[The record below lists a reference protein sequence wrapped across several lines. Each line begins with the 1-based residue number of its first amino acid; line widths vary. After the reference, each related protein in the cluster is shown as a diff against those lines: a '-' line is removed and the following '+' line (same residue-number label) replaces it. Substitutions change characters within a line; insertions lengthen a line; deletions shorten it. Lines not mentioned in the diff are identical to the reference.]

1 MRRLPSGTVTLLFS
15 DIEGSTKLLHR
26 AGDSYAD
33 LLSAHRRLMRQA
45 FARHRGVEVDTEGDA
60 FFVAFAAADDAVA
73 AAASAQ
79 AALAAHDWPGGNDV
93 RVRIGLHTGTPRIVD
108 GGYVGLDVHHAARV
122 MAAGHGGQV
131 LLSNAVRMA
140 LSRVR
145 PLVDLG
151 EHRLKDLLQPEHLFQ
166 LLIHGLPS
174 EFPALKTL
182 SNRPT
187 NLPAQPNPLIGR
199 EREIEEI
206 IALLRGSV
214 RLLTLTGVGGTGKTR
229 LALQVG
235 AELLEEF
242 RSGVYF
248 VSLTPVSDTK
258 LVVPTIAQT
267 LGLREIA
274 GEAIAE
280 TLNAYLADKR
290 MLLVIDNFEQVVD
303 AAPSLAAIAAATEE
317 VSLLVTS
324 RMRLRVLG
332 ERLFEVPPLETETG
346 SELFVARAQAADPSF
361 TVVPEDNPV
370 IEEISRRLDGLPL
383 ALELAAARVAVLPP
397 RVLLERLD
405 ERLALLTSGTRDAE
419 ERQQTLRKTIEW
431 SYDLLGDAD
440 RSSFERLSVFVDG
453 CRLDAAE
460 AVCGAGI
467 DALQSLI
474 EKSLLRRRSDDD
486 AEPRYWMLET
496 IREYALGRLRS
507 TEAAEQM
514 LRAHADYFL
523 RLAEGAEA
531 RSGNPDASD
540 AYRTMERDRENLR
553 LALSWL
559 RESESKALFV
569 RLAAALGHFW
579 AIRGDVSEGRRWL
592 EAALAVDVDEP
603 YAKQEALRYA
613 FWMSVFGGDLESAEA
628 LARERVR
635 SAELSGD
642 DRVLAAAVG
651 ALARVAQMQGDM
663 ERARELQSKM
673 VEFARRSG
681 DESLTGNALANLGAV
696 ALRCGDYEGAR
707 IAAEDSLQIA
717 ARIGEAE
724 DVLWML
730 IPRDVLAES
739 FLRVGRLGEAE
750 ALYRENLRGMHAI
763 RQADDSEV
771 AWAVGALA
779 AIAALQG
786 DLRRAARLAGIE
798 ERMRAGIEEVQDSH
812 RRELSEELYLGPL
825 RNAGDPELQAVWDEG
840 RALSLEDGVRY
851 ALERPPSCGHKDEA
865 QRQGI

>member
-1 MRRLPSGTVTLLFS
+1 MRTLPSGTVTLLFS

-26 AGDSYAD
+26 AGDSYAE
-33 LLSAHRRLMRQA
+33 LLRAHRRLLRDA
-45 FARHRGVEVDTEGDA
+45 FARHKGVEVDTEGDA

-79 AALAAHDWPGGNDV
+79 AALAAHGWPGGNEV

-131 LLSNAVRMA
+131 LLSNAVRKE
-140 LSRVR
+140 LSGERA
-145 PLVDLG
+145 LVDLG

-166 LLIHGLPS
+166 LVIHGLPS

-182 SNRPT
+182 SNQAT
-187 NLPAQPNPLIGR
+187 NLPVQPNPLIGR
-199 EREIEEI
+199 EREIGEVV
-206 IALLRGSV
+206 ALLRGSV

-248 VSLTPVSDTK
+248 VSLAPVRDPE
-258 LVVPTIAQT
+258 LVVPTIAHT

-280 TLNAYLADKR
+280 TLSAYLADKR
-290 MLLVIDNFEQVVD
+290 MLLVVDNFEQVVD
-303 AAPSLAAIAAATEE
+303 AAPALATIAAAAEE

-324 RMRLRVLG
+324 RTRLRVSG
-332 ERLFEVPPLETETG
+332 ERLFEVPPLEAESG
-346 SELFVARAQAADPSF
+346 SELFVARAQAIDPSF
-361 TVVPEDNPV
+361 AVVPEDRPV
-370 IEEISRRLDGLPL
+370 IEEICRRLDGLPL

-405 ERLALLTSGTRDAE
+405 ERLALLTSGLRDTD

-431 SYDLLGDAD
+431 SYDLLNDAD
-440 RSSFERLSVFVDG
+440 RSLFGRLSVFVDG

-486 AEPRYWMLET
+486 VEPRYWMLET

-507 TEAAEQM
+507 TGTAEQM

-523 RLAEGAEA
+523 RLAEDAEA
-531 RSGNPDASD
+531 RSGKPDASD
-540 AYRTMERDRENLR
+540 AYRTLERDRENLR
-553 LALSWL
+553 LALSYL
-559 RESESKALFV
+559 SESESKALFV

-579 AIRGDVSEGRRWL
+579 AIRSDVSEGRRWL

-603 YAKQEALRYA
+603 YARQEALRYA
-613 FWMSVFGGDLESAEA
+613 FWMSVFGGDLEGAEA

-642 DRVLAAAVG
+642 DGNLAAAVG

-696 ALRCGDYEGAR
+696 ALRCGDYKAAR
-707 IAAEDSLQIA
+707 IVAEEALEIA
-717 ARIGEAE
+717 ARIGETE
-724 DVLWML
+724 NVLWML

-739 FLRVGRLGEAE
+739 LLRVGRLDEAGG
-750 ALYRENLRGMHAI
+750 LYRENLRGMHAI
-763 RQADDSEV
+763 RQADDPEV

-779 AIAALQG
+779 AIAVLQG

-798 ERMRAGIEEVQDSH
+798 ERMRAGLEEVQDSH

-825 RNAGDPELQAVWDEG
+825 RDAGDPELQAGWNEG
-840 RALSLEDGVRY
+840 RALSLDEGVRY
-851 ALERPPSCGHKDEA
+851 ALEPAKPGTVGFTGERLP
-865 QRQGI
+865 